1 MNTILNNYTIEDFLK
16 LKPIIYEYC
25 CNLTQK
31 RTSTSWYRN
40 LDDAKDLYQDVYL
53 YVHIYYFNKE
63 REAINKDRFIQR
75 MKNCTYY
82 AFHQRVTKKSYKVNG
97 YLNHFQ
103 ESDYSSYM
111 FDSLRYDTINLY
123 ENIQDHP
130 DYDFYMKGLKLTERL
145 AIQYFM
151 NGYTKTEVAKKFNK
165 DYPFVT
171 RLVNKIEANSN
182 KDKFNKP
189 LIKEMPIIIEKKREL
204 NNLTYLK
211 ANIKNFNKIFI
222 KIKGKSLENDNK
234 VKVYSLYLQKVKNM
248 DIAKELNKSISQVN
262 VEIYRINQKIKKYDS

>member
-1 MNTILNNYTIEDFLK
+1 MNTTLNKYTIEDFLK

-53 YVHIYYFNKE
+53 YVHLYYFNKE
-63 REAINKDRFIQR
+63 REAIHEDRFIQR

-82 AFHQRVTKKSYKVNG
+82 AFHKRVTFKKYKVDGN
-97 YLNHFQ
+97 LNHFQ
-103 ESDYSSYM
+103 DSEASTYLFESSR
-111 FDSLRYDTINLY
+111 FDTMKLY

-130 DYDFYMKGLKLTERL
+130 DYDFYMKDLKLTERL
-145 AIQYFM
+145 AIQYFL

-165 DYPFVT
+165 DYSFIT
-171 RLVNKIEANSN
+171 RLVNKIEANAN

-189 LIKEMPIIIEKKREL
+189 LIKTIVKKDVIL
-204 NNLTYLK
+204 DDKLFVK
-211 ANIKNFNKIFI
+211 SKISNFDKIFQDDKFI
-222 KIKGKSLENDNK
+222 KL
-234 VKVYSLYLQKVKNM
+234 YSLHLQGVNHGV
-248 DIAKELNKSISQVN
+248 IAKRLDKSVSQVN